1 MKIFKFIIFF
11 RERIFL
17 YRLYKF
23 LRYYFSYNDFD
34 FLIAIKYVL
43 KNPIHKKKSSKE
55 SFYFQYR
62 GYNSKNV
69 TYLQELPF
77 VWNDVY
83 GIGVRIEH
91 VLDNDIKIDI
101 EYLKV
106 WANLLFCFLEDR
118 SKFSNNHFLMNI
130 LILKRL
136 SNNINLTFEK
146 ELDFLLE
153 KSFKYVFKANFFE
166 ERSSNYLF
174 LIGHRLILSS
184 FKNLQFDKCGIFE
197 KIIIYYLKMFKY
209 AENTT
214 WIGDISPDKINFNK
228 IKSNKLYNE
237 INNKSDIINFGS
249 FIFGYSPNF
258 ILKISIDNSLVRHGH
273 EDYGSVVFN
282 SDKLNIF
289 DMGIDDLSNQEL
301 KKNKNHYSFK
311 FGKFK
316 TILKNDNFNILF
328 ENCSINMDLNNLK
341 FIYDN
346 VTHLNFLSNSFFLDD
361 KNCFFLNK
369 EFKIYQLNSSTKAK
383 LIKYKINNKVLNIY
397 NG

>member
-1 MKIFKFIIFF
+1 MKILKIIIFY
-11 RERIFL
+11 RERIFF
-17 YRLYKF
+17 YRIYKF
-23 LRYYFSYNDFD
+23 FKYYFSFNDFN

-43 KNPIHKKKSSKE
+43 KNPTYKKSSKE

-62 GYNSKNV
+62 GYNSKNAA
-69 TYLQELPF
+69 YLQKLPF
-77 VWNDVY
+77 VWDDVY

-91 VLDNDIKIDI
+91 VLDNDIKIDS

-136 SNNINLTFEK
+136 SNSINLSFEK
-146 ELDFLLE
+146 ELDYLLE

-184 FKNLQFDKCGIFE
+184 LKNFQFDKSGIVE
-197 KIIIYYLKMFKY
+197 KIIIYYLKMLKY

-228 IKSNKLYNE
+228 INFNKLYNE
-237 INNKSDIINFGS
+237 TYNKTDIINFGS

-258 ILKISIDNSLVRHGH
+258 ILKISIDNSIVRHGH
-273 EDYGSVVFN
+273 EDYGSIVFC
-282 SDKLNIF
+282 SDKLNVF
-289 DMGIDDLSNQEL
+289 DIGIDDLSNQEL
-301 KKNKNHYSFK
+301 KKKKNHYSFK

-316 TILKNDNFNILF
+316 KILKDDNFNILF
-328 ENCSINMDLNNLK
+328 ENCLINMHQNNLK
-341 FIYDN
+341 FTYDN
-346 VTHLNFLSNSFFLDD
+346 VTHLNFLSNSFFFGD
-361 KNCFFLNK
+361 KNCVFLNK
-369 EFKIYQLNSSTKAK
+369 KFKIFHLNSTTKAK
-383 LIKYKINNKVLNIY
+383 LIKYKIDNKVLNIY
-397 NG
+397 SG